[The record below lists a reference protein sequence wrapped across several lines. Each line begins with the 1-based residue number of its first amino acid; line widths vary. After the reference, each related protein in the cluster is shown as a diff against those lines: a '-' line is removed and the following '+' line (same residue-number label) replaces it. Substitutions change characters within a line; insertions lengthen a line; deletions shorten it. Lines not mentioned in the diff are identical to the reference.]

1 MNARAKLFNEG
12 RDLWGKYVNLH
23 GYSWEPTDKGLTKLV
38 ETTGI
43 KKSELRKRIPAFLSA

>member
-1 MNARAKLFNEG
+1 MNARTKLFNEG

-23 GYSWEPTDKGLTKLV
+23 GYSWGPTDKGLTKLA

-43 KKSELRKRIPAFLSA
+43 KKSELRKKIHAFLSA